1 MVNNDD
7 FFNAIIRDI
16 TMVRGDTL
24 SFNFQLEGLEGV
36 APAALTFTCKA
47 DHEDDDVDALF
58 TCSIGDGITQEAYDT
73 ETDTYTY
80 TLRVAP
86 AKTENLDLSRYYYDL
101 QMRAGNDVIT
111 LMIGR
116 LTLSYDVTRG

>member
-7 FFNAIIRDI
+7 FFNAVKRDI

-36 APAALTFTCKA
+36 APTALTFSCK
-47 DHEDDDVDALF
+47 EDYEDEDALF
-58 TCSIGDGITQEAYDT
+58 TCSIGDGITQTSYDADS
-73 ETDTYTY
+73 DTYTY
-80 TLRVAP
+80 TCRVAP
-86 AKTENLDLSRYYYDL
+86 AKTENLDLARFYYDL
-101 QMRAGNDVIT
+101 EMIAGNDVIT